1 VKDSIILQDRVFD
14 CTKLVQEKFGFD
26 PQTLRKMA
34 KNNIIPSPLRLGNKC
49 FYDREAIERQ
59 ILATCQD

>member
-1 VKDSIILQDRVFD
+1 LQDRVYD

-34 KNNIIPSPLRLGNKC
+34 KNNIIPSPVRLGNKC
-49 FYDREAIERQ
+49 FYDRDAIESQ
-59 ILATCQD
+59 ILATCRG